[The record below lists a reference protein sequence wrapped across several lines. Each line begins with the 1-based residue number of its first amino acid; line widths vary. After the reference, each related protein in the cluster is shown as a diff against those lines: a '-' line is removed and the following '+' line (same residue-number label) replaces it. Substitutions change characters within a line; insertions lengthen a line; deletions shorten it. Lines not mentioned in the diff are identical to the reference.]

1 MPSCRVPP
9 TCAPITV
16 RRALPV
22 SMMSWASRLAWLI
35 GMAKA
40 RPMLPA
46 VSSSAAAVW
55 ITELTPITRPAPS
68 TSGPPEL
75 PWLTAASV
83 WMAA

>member
-1 MPSCRVPP
+1 M
-9 TCAPITV
+9 TV

-22 SMMSWASRLAWLI
+22 SMMSWAIRFAWLI
-35 GMAKA
+35 GIAKA

-46 VSSSAAAVW
+46 SWSSSDSDL
-55 ITELTPITRPAPS
+55 ITELTPTTRPPPS

-83 WMAA
+83 WIAA

>member
-1 MPSCRVPP
+1 MATS
-9 TCAPITV
+9 APITV

-22 SMMSWASRLAWLI
+22 SMMSDATRLAWLI

-40 RPMLPA
+40 SPMLPA
-46 VSSSAAAVW
+46 SLSVAPTDR
-55 ITELTPITRPAPS
+55 ITELTPTTLPLAS

-83 WMAA
+83 WIAA